1 MHSAGKQ
8 GRGVRRALA
17 VASVAFATAFGV
29 LASAFVAAPTPAMAE
44 QAYKVYPTPQALE
57 YGTGEVTLP
66 DTVNVV
72 VESGV
77 DQETERRLNEVLALK
92 NIAPQEAQAPGS
104 DASGTEV
111 LVGIS
116 GSKGAVDQLATSG
129 AVSPQAELFTK
140 TDAYYLSIQAKT
152 DSAPARIVVLGRD
165 TDAAF
170 YGLSTLFQIFQQV
183 EGRTVRALTVND
195 WADVETRGFIEG
207 YYGNPWST
215 EDRVE
220 LMRWGGYYKQN
231 AYVYAP
237 KDDPK
242 HNAEWRSLYSDEEI
256 EKIATL
262 AKAGNDSKCR
272 FVYALHPFMNQP
284 LSFWDYQKDL
294 EVLKAKY
301 LQVIDA
307 GCRQIMLSADDA
319 RDQGSD
325 NYTKLLNDL
334 TAWLHELQQMKNED
348 GTLKYPGLKDTIP
361 FVAANYAQAGEYWYN
376 QLPAN
381 VKPIMTGTRV
391 WGKADRSTIE
401 TFTRKA
407 GVAPFMWINWPC
419 TDNTRD
425 HLSMGGYENALGADV
440 TPGSLVGCVINPMQ
454 QSEPSKVG
462 IFLNAD
468 FSWNNWTSYDHADAV
483 WNDAFSYVDNGTP
496 NATDASNALRTL
508 SEHMK
513 WYQGGGVTFE
523 SRESE
528 AVKPMLDAFR
538 AKVEDGS
545 VEVADID
552 KVDEL
557 FKQIA
562 AATETYETSAGNASM
577 AKQID
582 PWLGFWGDGMD
593 AAQCYLRALRAHLN
607 GDDDALVIE
616 YTQGKEQFDSA
627 LLHSYPYVADTQYAR
642 AGTRAVWPVVEA
654 LGEYLRPIVGEA
666 TGTVDVVAEVVL
678 KGLATS
684 GNPANIID
692 GDPATYAHFSGSN
705 PTTNVNV
712 GDSFT
717 ITYEPYQ
724 RADSITFVQS
734 VPSNRPQ
741 DVLRDALVEYT
752 TDGKTWVEAGH
763 LNGDAEQTIKLP
775 KTLDLKGLR
784 FTNKSYYN
792 GYWQVNEV
800 STSVS
805 AAKPYEAFATAE
817 PATGDI
823 SAIVDGDAKSGV
835 AFDVKADGVQAGL
848 RYVKTTEIG
857 KVTVVQG
864 EHARA
869 GKLEVLRNGAWEAVA
884 DVAAQAEQTITLSSS
899 IAVNGVRVAV
909 SEVGAWDLNEVSAQ
923 RLPSTV
929 TPVMDGGMAAYQ
941 WYTLSKIADGNPS
954 SYAHLKNTE
963 HNNIRANDWV
973 GLTFEPAARI
983 GKITFVQDNDGGDV
997 IVKGKVEYQAP
1008 DGSWHKVGD
1017 VTSAKTQTFEFANV
1031 NAQAI
1036 RVTNLENTAKWWKV
1050 YELTAEEGY
1059 ESPAGAIVTDV
1070 EGASLAGTAD
1080 NASATIS
1087 GGKVTI
1093 PAGGYV
1099 AIDLASVQADIAVDE
1114 QSAAAVAKAGLTVV
1128 GSVNGLSWEAATEEG
1143 IAAARYVGVRN
1154 LTDQP
1159 IEFDFTAVP
1168 FKVLYTGASG
1178 DFSSTS
1184 EAVDESHAVA
1194 NMTDGR
1200 ITTYWRPANEA
1211 GTLTYH
1217 VSDPLVAGLP
1227 RDGVRVISWGV
1238 PSGAKVSATVYD
1250 AADYSSTRDCDL
1262 GALDKP
1268 VSDFSLSKAA
1278 GGACYGVKDIHV
1290 TWESGVAPSIAE
1302 LSLLDATFEPEPKP
1316 EVFTV
1321 TFDYGYE
1328 GAESTTVKVEDGRQV
1343 EKPAD
1348 PVREGYAFKGWF
1360 DGETAYDFAAAVTGD
1375 LTLTARWEKVVEPEP
1390 AVDKSK
1396 LQAKYD
1402 EVKDLKADGY
1412 TADSWKAFESAL
1424 KTAKT
1429 ILESDKAGQADVDL
1443 ALQMLSDAHAGLKK
1457 EEAPAV
1463 DKSKL
1468 DAAVKE
1474 AGELKA
1480 DDYKSAGWKTFA
1492 KALAEAEAVL
1502 ADAKADQAAVDAA
1515 AKALADA
1522 RAGLEEVE
1530 RISFIDVVAET
1541 PHKGDIEWLAAN
1553 GISTGWEAADG
1564 TFEFRPYETVKR
1576 ADMAAF
1582 LYRLAGEPELDADEA
1597 PAFADVDE
1605 STPHRDAILW
1615 LASEG
1620 ISTGFEGADGKAEF
1634 RPYAEI
1640 ARCDMAAFLYRMAGE
1655 PKCETDKGFADVV
1668 KDTPHR
1674 DAVLWLAETGVSEGW
1689 ELEDGTAEFRP
1700 YDQIARADM
1709 AAFVHR
1715 MDQRDLVALK

>member
-17 VASVAFATAFGV
+17 VAAVAFATAFGV
-29 LASAFVAAPTPAMAE
+29 LASAFVAAPAPAMAE

-272 FVYALHPFMNQP
+272 FVYALHPFMNNP
-284 LSFWDYQKDL
+284 ISFGSSYQSDL

-319 RDQGSD
+319 RDPGSG
-325 NYTKLLNDL
+325 NYIKLLNDL
-334 TAWLHELQQMKNED
+334 TNWLHELQAMENED
-348 GTLKYPGLKDTIP
+348 SAPKYPGLKDTIP

-496 NATDASNALRTL
+496 NATDASDALRTL

-557 FKQIA
+557 FRQIA

-705 PTTNVNV
+705 STTNVNV

-752 TDGKTWVEAGH
+752 TDGETWVEAGH
-763 LNGDAEQTIKLP
+763 LNGDAEQMIKLP

-909 SEVGAWDLNEVSAQ
+909 SEEGAWDLNEVSAQ

-1128 GSVNGLSWEAATEEG
+1128 GSVNGLSWEAATEGG

-1184 EAVDESHAVA
+1184 EPVDESHDVA

-1200 ITTYWRPANEA
+1200 ITTYWRPASEA

-1250 AADYSSTRDCDL
+1250 AADYSSTRECDL

-1268 VSDFSLSKAA
+1268 VSDFSLSTAT

-1290 TWESGVAPSIAE
+1290 TWEGGAAPSVAE
-1302 LSLLDATFEPEPKP
+1302 LSLLDATFEPKP
-1316 EVFTV
+1316 E
-1321 TFDYGYE
+1321 
-1328 GAESTTVKVEDGRQV
+1328 
-1343 EKPAD
+1343 
-1348 PVREGYAFKGWF
+1348 
-1360 DGETAYDFAAAVTGD
+1360 
-1375 LTLTARWEKVVEPEP
+1375 PE
-1390 AVDKSK
+1390 VDKSA

-1412 TADSWKAFESAL
+1412 TADSWKAFEAAL

-1429 ILESDKAGQADVDL
+1429 VLGSDKAGQADVDL
-1443 ALQMLSDAHAGLKK
+1443 ALQMLADAHAGLKK

-1474 AGELKA
+1474 AEELKA
-1480 DDYKSAGWKTFA
+1480 DDYKTMSWNPFA

-1530 RISFIDVVAET
+1530 KISFIDVVAGT

-1553 GISTGWEAADG
+1553 GISTGWKNADG
-1564 TFEFRPYETVKR
+1564 AFEFRPYATVRR

-1582 LYRLAGEPELDADEA
+1582 LYRLAGEPELGADKA

-1605 STPHRDAILW
+1605 STPHYKAILW

-1620 ISTGFEGADGKAEF
+1620 ISTGWKAADGTAEF
-1634 RPYAEI
+1634 RPYDQI

-1655 PKCETDKGFADVV
+1655 PKYETDKGFDDVV

-1674 DAVLWLAETGVSEGW
+1674 EAVLWLAETGVSEGW

-1700 YDQIARADM
+1700 YDLIARCDM
-1709 AAFVHR
+1709 AAFIRR
-1715 MDQRDLVALK
+1715 MDQKDLVK

>member
-1 MHSAGKQ
+1 MYMHSTGMK
-8 GRGVRRALA
+8 GRGIRKALSA
-17 VASVAFATAFGV
+17 
-29 LASAFVAAPTPAMAE
+29 AFVALAAAAIAAPAPARAAE

-57 YGTGEVTLP
+57 YGTGEVVLP
-66 DTVNVV
+66 ETVNVV
-72 VESGV
+72 VEPGI
-77 DQETERRLNEVLALK
+77 DQETQRRLDETLALK
-92 NIAPQEAQAPGS
+92 DIASKKVEQPGT
-104 DASGTEV
+104 DAAATEV

-116 GSKGAVDQLATSG
+116 GSKGAVDQLVTAG
-129 AVSPQAELFTK
+129 AVTPSAELFTK
-140 TDAYYLSIQAKT
+140 TDAYHLAIQPKT
-152 DSAPARIVVLGRD
+152 DGAPARIVVVGRD
-165 TDAAF
+165 TDSAF
-170 YGLSTLFQIFQQV
+170 YGLSTLFQIFQQAPA
-183 EGRTVRALTVND
+183 RSVRALAVND

-242 HNAEWRSLYSDEEI
+242 HNAEWRELYSPDEI
-256 EKIATL
+256 AKISTL

-319 RDQGSD
+319 RDQGSS

-334 TAWLHELQQMKNED
+334 TAWLHELQAMKNED
-348 GTLKYPGLKDTIP
+348 GTPKYPGLKDTIP

-376 QLPAN
+376 QLPKN

-391 WGKADRSTIE
+391 WGKADRSTIA

-468 FSWNNWTSYDHADAV
+468 FSWKNWTSYEHADEV
-483 WNDAFSYVDNGTP
+483 WRDSFSHVDNGTP
-496 NATDASNALRTL
+496 AASEASDALRTL

-528 AVKPMLDAFR
+528 SVKPMLDAFR
-538 AKVEDGS
+538 AKVENGTVK
-545 VEVADID
+545 VEDID
-552 KVDEL
+552 QVEEL
-557 FKQIA
+557 FGQIA
-562 AATETYETSAGNASM
+562 AAAQTYRSSAANKSM
-577 AKQID
+577 AKQIE
-582 PWLGFWGDGMD
+582 PWLGFWSDGMG
-593 AAQCYLRALRAHLN
+593 AAQHYLSALRARLT
-607 GDDDALVIE
+607 GDNDALVIE

-627 LLHSYPYVADTQYAR
+627 LLHSYPYVADIQYAR

-654 LGEYLRPIVGEA
+654 LGEYLRPIVGEV
-666 TGTVDVVAEVVL
+666 TGTVDVVTSIEL

-684 GNPANIID
+684 GNPANVID

-724 RADSITFVQS
+724 RADSVKFVQS
-734 VPSNRPQ
+734 VPASRPQ

-752 TDGKTWVEAGH
+752 TDGTTWVELGH
-763 LNGDAEQTIKLP
+763 VNGDAEQTLKFA
-775 KTLDLKGLR
+775 KAMDLKGLR

-800 STSVS
+800 ATSVS
-805 AAKPYEAFATAE
+805 AAKPYEAFASVE
-817 PATGDI
+817 PATGDV

-835 AFDVKADGVQAGL
+835 SFDVKGEGAQAGL
-848 RYVKTTEIG
+848 TYMKTTEVG
-857 KVTVVQG
+857 VVTVVQG
-864 EHARA
+864 ANARA
-869 GKLEVLRNGAWEAVA
+869 GKLEVLTGGTWTAMG
-884 DVAAQAEQTITLSSS
+884 DVAAKAEQTITLSSNV
-899 IAVNGVRVAV
+899 AVNGVRIAV
-909 SEVGAWDLNEVSAQ
+909 PDAGAWDLNELTVR
-923 RLPSTV
+923 RLPSRV
-929 TPVMDGGMAAYQ
+929 SPAMDAGMSAYQ
-941 WYTLSKIADGNPS
+941 WYTLDKIADGNPS

-997 IVKGKVEYQAP
+997 IVKGKVEYQAK

-1017 VTSAKTQTFEFANV
+1017 VTSAKAQTFEFANV
-1031 NAQAI
+1031 NALAI

-1050 YELTAEEGY
+1050 FELTAEEGY
-1059 ESPAGAIVTDV
+1059 ESPAGAVVSDI
-1070 EGASLAGTAD
+1070 EGLTLAGAAD

-1087 GGKVTI
+1087 GGKVVI
-1093 PAGGYV
+1093 PAGSYV
-1099 AIDLASVQADIAVDE
+1099 AIDLASVQANITVDTE
-1114 QSAAAVAKAGLTVV
+1114 TAAAVAKAGLTVV
-1128 GSVNGLSWEAATEEG
+1128 GSVNGLSWDAAGESG
-1143 IAAARYVGVRN
+1143 IAAARYAGLQN
-1154 LTDQP
+1154 KTDKP
-1159 IEFDFTAVP
+1159 IEFDFSATP
-1168 FKVLYTGASG
+1168 FKVLYPGLAG
-1178 DFSSTS
+1178 DFTST
-1184 EAVDESHAVA
+1184 AQPVDEGHAPEA
-1194 NMTDGR
+1194 MLDGR
-1200 ITTYWRPANEA
+1200 ITTYWRPAAEA
-1211 GTLTYH
+1211 GKLTYH
-1217 VSDPLVAGLP
+1217 VSDPLTGDLP
-1227 RDGVRVISWGV
+1227 RDGVRVISSGV
-1238 PSGAKVSATVYD
+1238 PNGAKVSATVYD
-1250 AADYSSTRDCDL
+1250 AADYSSTREVEL
-1262 GALDKP
+1262 GALDRP
-1268 VSDFSLSKAA
+1268 VKDFVFSKAA
-1278 GGACYGVKDIHV
+1278 GGAFFGVKDLHV
-1290 TWESGVAPSIAE
+1290 SWEGGKVPSVAE
-1302 LSLLDATFEPEPKP
+1302 LALLDTAFEPAPQPRE
-1316 EVFTV
+1316 FTV

-1328 GAESTTVKVEDGRQV
+1328 GAEPATVKVEDGKQV

-1348 PVREGYAFKGWF
+1348 PVREGYVFKGWF
-1360 DGETAYDFAAAVTGD
+1360 NGEEAYDFAAAVKAD
-1375 LTLTARWEKVVEPEP
+1375 LTLTAKWEKAVEPEP
-1390 AVDKSK
+1390 EVNKAA

-1402 EVKDLKADGY
+1402 EVKDIKADGY
-1412 TADSWKAFESAL
+1412 TADSWRAFESAL

-1429 ILESDKAGQADVDL
+1429 VLESDKAGQADVDL
-1443 ALQMLSDAHAGLKK
+1443 ALQMLSDAHAALKK
-1457 EEAPAV
+1457 EEAPQV
-1463 DKSKL
+1463 DKAAL
-1468 DAAVKE
+1468 EAAVEE
-1474 AGELKA
+1474 ARVLKA
-1480 DDYKSAGWKTFA
+1480 EDYKTMTWHPFAGALKSAEK
-1492 KALAEAEAVL
+1492 VL
-1502 ADAKADQAAVDAA
+1502 ADAKADQKAVDAA

-1522 RAGLEEVE
+1522 KAGLKKVEKVAFVDVDEDTSHRAEV
-1530 RISFIDVVAET
+1530 
-1541 PHKGDIEWLAAN
+1541 EWLAAN
-1553 GISTGWEAADG
+1553 GVSKGWDNGDG
-1564 TFEFRPYETVKR
+1564 AFEFRPYATVKR

-1582 LYRLAGEPELDADEA
+1582 LYRLAGEPAFDAKDV
-1597 PAFADVDE
+1597 AFADVDE
-1605 STPHRDAILW
+1605 KTPHRDAILW
-1615 LASEG
+1615 LAAEG
-1620 ISTGFEGADGKAEF
+1620 VSTGYKGADGKAEF

-1655 PKCETDKGFADVV
+1655 PEFEAKDAFSDVAR
-1668 KDTPHR
+1668 DTPHR
-1674 DAVLWLAETGVSEGW
+1674 EAVLWLAASGVSTGW
-1689 ELEDGTAEFRP
+1689 TAGDGTRTFRP
-1700 YDQIARADM
+1700 YDQIVRCDM
-1709 AAFVHR
+1709 AAFLQR
-1715 MDQRDLVALK
+1715 MAEKDLVDLK